1 MVFGIESHAFVLYG
15 GTPMPWETFT
25 RDFVRTTA
33 PKVTVTNL
41 GRFALNNSSSALVRQ
56 NDVESVLLLWD
67 ASTRKVGIQPTKAGD
82 HRAYTLSAY
91 GPKGK
96 SGTGFS
102 AVTFLN
108 HINYDWSE
116 TRSFPAEW
124 TENMLVFTIPAK
136 HLTGKPMAQDGTLGA
151 LRRKDRLKKQ
161 E

>member
-1 MVFGIESHAFVLYG
+1 
-15 GTPMPWETFT
+15 MPWETFT

-33 PKVTVTNL
+33 PKVTVTSL

-56 NDVESVLLLWD
+56 NNVESVLLLWD
-67 ASTRKVGIQPTKAGD
+67 ASTHKIGIQPAKAGD

-108 HINYDWSE
+108 HINYDWSV

-124 TENMLVFTIPAK
+124 VDNLLVITLAPE
-136 HLTGKPMAQDGTLGA
+136 HVTGKPAERTGELGA
-151 LRRKDRLKKQ
+151 LRRKDRVKG